1 MELFIPTVID
11 DYRVFL
17 NGEQVTGIEEVE
29 LPEPT
34 RRVETAEGPGILG
47 GQEIPTNHF
56 DPMELKIKFRGPSAG
71 AFALKAPGV
80 HLLNVRANCVVEDP
94 STGLENETLVSW
106 MFTVKHKAGGPSGT
120 LKPGTKMDYTMTLTV
135 KRYLCSW
142 MGQDQ
147 VEIQPLAGVFKIK
160 GVDVLAGARK
170 MLG

>member
-1 MELFIPTVID
+1 MDLLIPTVID

-17 NGEQVTGIEEVE
+17 NGEQISGVEEVE

-56 DPMELKIKFRGPSAG
+56 DPMELKIKFRGPSSG

-80 HLLNVRANCVVEDP
+80 HTLNVRANCLVEDP
-94 STGLENETLVSW
+94 ATALETETLVSW
-106 MFTVKHKAGGPSGT
+106 MFTVKHKSGGPSGT
-120 LKPGTKMDYTMTLTV
+120 LKPGAKMDYTMTMTV

-142 MGQDQ
+142 NGQERI
-147 VEIQPLAGVFKIK
+147 EIQPLAGVFKVQ
-160 GVDVLAGARK
+160 GVDVLATARA
-170 MLG
+170 MLS